1 MAIKIFQTL
10 VNRIKDILKCDVG
23 ITDYYGM
30 VIASTKT
37 DELGNI
43 NEDAM
48 DFINSNKTYL
58 ENEDIAYMKIE
69 DRSSTAYVAYIQGEA
84 QQRKTALK
92 LIGLSFENA
101 KLYYEEKYDKN
112 SFIKNILLGNIL
124 PGDISIRAKELRV
137 KDDVRRITYLI
148 RTEKSKDIYAYNI
161 IQSLYP
167 GDSKDFVVLLDDQN
181 TVLVKE
187 LREKESKDDIYR
199 KARIIIDTLNTE
211 LMVKASV
218 GIGTESERLRDI
230 SRSFKDA
237 QTALTIGGIFEN
249 EKTIIDYNHLGIGRL
264 IYQLPTTLCKLFL
277 NEVFVDG
284 AYELLDPETMVTIQ
298 KFFENSLN
306 VSETS
311 RQLFVHRNTLV
322 YRLDKIL
329 KLTGKDLRN
338 FDDAIHFKV
347 AMMVK
352 RYLDEAQK

>member
-1 MAIKIFQTL
+1 MAVKIFQTL
-10 VNRIKDILKCDVG
+10 VSRIKEIVNCDIG
-23 ITDYYGM
+23 ITDNYGM
-30 VIASTKT
+30 VVASTQT
-37 DELGNI
+37 EEIGNI

-48 DFINSNKTYL
+48 DFINSNETYL
-58 ENEDIAYMKIE
+58 ENYGIAFMKIE
-69 DRSSTAYVAYIQGEA
+69 DRNGTYFVAYIQGEA
-84 QQRKTALK
+84 QQRKSTLK

-124 PGDISIRAKELRV
+124 PGDIAIRAKELRV
-137 KDDVRRITYLI
+137 RDDVRRITYLI

-167 GDSKDFVVLLDDQN
+167 GDTKDFVVLLDDQN
-181 TVLVKE
+181 TVLVKG
-187 LREKESKDDIYR
+187 LREKEVKEDIYR
-199 KARIIIDTLNTE
+199 KAKIIIDTLNTE

-218 GIGTESERLRDI
+218 GIGTEVGRLGEI

-237 QTALTIGGIFEN
+237 QTALTIGSIFET

-277 NEVFVDG
+277 NEVFIDG
-284 AYELLDPETMVTIQ
+284 VYEHLDPETMVTIQ